1 LYFGTIAGD
10 RRQAQNLIAVIDA
23 NDLDAND
30 LDANDLDTND
40 LDTNN
45 LRTFSRTSRYS

>member
-10 RRQAQNLIAVIDA
+10 CGEAQNPIAVIDA

-30 LDANDLDTND
+30 LDANDLGA
-40 LDTNN
+40 NN
-45 LRTFSRTSRYS
+45 LRTFSRRAGIAD